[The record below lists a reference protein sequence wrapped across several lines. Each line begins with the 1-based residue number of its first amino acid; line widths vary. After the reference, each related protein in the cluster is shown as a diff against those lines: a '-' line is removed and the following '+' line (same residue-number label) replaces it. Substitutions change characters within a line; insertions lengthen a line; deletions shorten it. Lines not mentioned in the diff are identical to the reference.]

1 LAGNVVHTPSHWG
14 RREIVDVLV
23 TDPPCQGPER
33 DVSEFRTR
41 PSLSVEPMDEA
52 EDDGSNPMRDL
63 VDVGDIDGLLDLVS
77 LDDIARA
84 WNRYSDTPQPK
95 SYDHPDWWAIDL
107 FWDPGVKGYT
117 ALRRELIVK
126 LLEHA
131 APETIG
137 AVAAGPLEDF
147 LSDDEDDLRWIEA
160 EAARNPRMREA
171 LTRVWIATDV
181 TDATLARLDA
191 AAGELLPRPRPPSEW
206 LPELIAYKE
215 AEHRLTEV
223 AGNRAAYD
231 RITDPSDEQKSAAA
245 AYDAALK
252 ALLDRGEG

>member
-1 LAGNVVHTPSHWG
+1 
-14 RREIVDVLV
+14 
-23 TDPPCQGPER
+23 
-33 DVSEFRTR
+33 
-41 PSLSVEPMDEA
+41 MDEA
-52 EDDGSNPMRDL
+52 DDGGTNRMQEL

-84 WNRYSDTPQPK
+84 WNRYTDAPRPK
-95 SYDHPDWWAIDL
+95 NDDHPDWWAIDL
-107 FWDPGVKGYT
+107 FWDPGVTGNT

-160 EAARNPRMREA
+160 EAARNPRMRQA
-171 LTRVWIATDV
+171 LTGVWIATDV
-181 TDATLARLDA
+181 TDATLTRLDA
-191 AAGELLPRPRPPSEW
+191 AAGEELPRPRPPSEW
-206 LPELIAYKE
+206 PPELIAYRD
-215 AEHRLTEV
+215 AEHHLADV
-223 AGNRAAYD
+223 AGNRADFAN
-231 RITDPSDEQKSAAA
+231 IADPSEEQKAAAA

-252 ALLDRGEG
+252 ALTERGAP